1 MQTTLD
7 RIDFEILGS
16 LQEDARL
23 SNKELAARVGL
34 APSTCHERVRRLRE
48 AGVLLG
54 AHERVHEAALG
65 WGLQAIIAIR
75 LRQHR
80 RAAVESFREHL
91 EGMGE
96 VLRWYH
102 VGGAHDFLVHVA
114 VRDSQHLHDLALDG
128 FTAHPEVDHMET
140 HLCFALREHAR
151 PPCYAAEGHRFPPDP
166 PGGRG
171 LATPRS

>member
-1 MQTTLD
+1 MEITLD
-7 RIDFEILGS
+7 RIDFGILGA
-16 LQEDARL
+16 LQEDARQ

-34 APSTCHERVRRLRE
+34 APSSCHERVKRLRE

-54 AHERVHEAALG
+54 THQRVHEAALG

-91 EGMGE
+91 EGMEE

-102 VGGAHDFLVHVA
+102 IGGEHDFLVHVA
-114 VRDSQHLHDLALDG
+114 VRDSHHLHDLALDG

-140 HLCFALREHAR
+140 HLCFALREHERA
-151 PPCYAAEGHRFPPDP
+151 PCYAPEGHRFPP
-166 PGGRG
+166 GRAVGTG
-171 LATPRS
+171 LATGQG